1 MIVHFRWEV
10 YFPLYTLIVLYCLLM
25 EQQRNGLNLIMLQL
39 TTAEKKSWS
48 TEYQIAHRCSPTQTP
63 PVNGLLFYDHTLT
76 LTFQIVVSSP
86 LRSALQCSVHCSH
99 TNQLFWV
106 LSDAL
111 WLAGRLRV
119 ADKVNPVNMARD
131 KAIPK
136 GAVTTKLAHRVQGM
150 EVLFIFCAL
159 GSAAIPHVS

>member
-1 MIVHFRWEV
+1 MRGLFSFIH
-10 YFPLYTLIVLYCLLM
+10 THCALLLT
-25 EQQRNGLNLIMLQL
+25 NG
-39 TTAEKKSWS
+39 TTKKWSKSNHAAADYSWKKSWS